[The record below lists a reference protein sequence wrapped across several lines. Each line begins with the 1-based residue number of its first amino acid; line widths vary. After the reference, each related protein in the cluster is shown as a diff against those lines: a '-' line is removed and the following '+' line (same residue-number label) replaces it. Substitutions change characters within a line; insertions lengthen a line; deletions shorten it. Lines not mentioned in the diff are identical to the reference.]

1 MFGLNKFDQMVKRQ
15 GDGLLPEM
23 RELFERLAAIR
34 ASANVTELDSYREP
48 SPKQAGPNPNF
59 AGDHTGANVVSLRSA
74 QRTTTAQRKAR

>member
-23 RELFERLAAIR
+23 RELFDRLAAIR
-34 ASANVTELDSYREP
+34 ASENVTELASYRTQ
-48 SPKQAGPNPNF
+48 STTQAGPNPGP
-59 AGDHTGANVVSLRSA
+59 AGDSTGANVVSLRSA